1 MFDPAHDA
9 LDHLLTPWED
19 IDTLDALA
27 ELDASTRLAVD
38 VDEPRSDAERAAE
51 RAARDDWERSGAT
64 L

>member
-38 VDEPRSDAERAAE
+38 ADEPHSDAERAAE
-51 RAARDDWERSGAT
+51 RAARDDWERAGAN